1 MTWNIEGFSRNC
13 WNLLKILQD
22 EDPSLIF
29 ITEPW
34 LHLSD
39 APLVLKEYLHQY
51 NYFLNSED
59 RHDSL
64 LSLGKSRAHGGT
76 LALWKKE
83 LDPYITVHEPS
94 SSHVLAI
101 ILEKPGY
108 QTSIHIT
115 VYLSTAGKDGEFMKD
130 LVLLQNTIDHLGDK
144 YPDSLIFVRG
154 DANASFIQRN
164 KNKRDDLFRYFVEE
178 NKFSPLLLNHKTYHH
193 FLNNGLSDSNIDVIM
208 YPKVTSDGLLSSTTE
223 SLIKILCGKTNALVD
238 SSHDVLI
245 TSLLLPPQPQPD
257 VSPDNILAPKVK
269 HSKYKVLWSEEGI
282 LEYQNLLS
290 QTLPSLQSDYCD
302 VSEPE
307 VASVLFQVTNHILNE
322 AAKRTNKCI
331 ELGKAPKAKKPFI
344 PSEIKQALKSKEDA
358 LKKLNNI
365 DARTATEKQSATDEY
380 KSAKSVHQKLVRKH
394 NISQEVDRD
403 NDLLALLS

>member
-13 WNLLKILQD
+13 WNLLKILQY

-34 LHLSD
+34 LHLPD

-64 LSLGKSRAHGGT
+64 LSLVKSRAHGGT

-164 KNKRDDLFRYFVEE
+164 KNKCDDLFRYFVEE

-223 SLIKILCGKTNALVD
+223 SLIKILCGKTNALV
-238 SSHDVLI
+238 
-245 TSLLLPPQPQPD
+245 
-257 VSPDNILAPKVK
+257 
-269 HSKYKVLWSEEGI
+269 
-282 LEYQNLLS
+282 
-290 QTLPSLQSDYCD
+290 
-302 VSEPE
+302 
-307 VASVLFQVTNHILNE
+307 
-322 AAKRTNKCI
+322 
-331 ELGKAPKAKKPFI
+331 
-344 PSEIKQALKSKEDA
+344 
-358 LKKLNNI
+358 
-365 DARTATEKQSATDEY
+365 
-380 KSAKSVHQKLVRKH
+380 
-394 NISQEVDRD
+394 
-403 NDLLALLS
+403 